1 MENRV
6 LVIQKAG
13 EHLANREYRE
23 SLCIKRAFDRL
34 NIHCMVWGK
43 GYPTFKIPFE
53 QMMVGYNII
62 IVLENYEFDWIPD
75 LSKFKGIVIFW
86 SIDGHLILDKHKEF
100 VRGNKID
107 MILNSNLDCVGS
119 WQGFQQE
126 SLWFPN
132 CYDDE
137 IIKPLVE
144 QKKIH
149 RIGFCGSS
157 HANRDEIL
165 NKVDAK
171 LKEINHSI
179 HRDILIIG
187 DDMVKAVNSYL
198 VQFNFNIGG
207 DINYRTFET
216 LGCQT
221 ALVTNFSSGLDKLFD
236 LEKEMIVY
244 HDEDDMYAKTYG
256 AVTDI
261 ARTVSISRAGYKRV
275 LSDHTYVVRMKH
287 LLQAINT

>member
-23 SLCIKRAFDRL
+23 SLSIKRAFDKL
-34 NIHCMVWGK
+34 GVHCMVWGK

-62 IVLENYEFDWIPD
+62 IVLENYDFDWIPKFD
-75 LSKFKGIVIFW
+75 KFKGIVVFW

-107 MILNSNLDCVGS
+107 LILNSNIDCVGS
-119 WQGFQQE
+119 WDGFNQE

-132 CYDDE
+132 AFDE
-137 IIKPLVE
+137 DLIKPIPT

-149 RIGFCGSS
+149 RIGFCGSK
-157 HANRDEIL
+157 HASREEVMD
-165 NKVDAK
+165 KVDLK

-179 HRDILIIG
+179 KRDIFVIG
-187 DDMVKAVNSYL
+187 DEMVKAINSYL
-198 VQFNFNIGG
+198 IHFNYNIKG

-221 ALVTNFSSGLDKLFD
+221 ALMTNYTNGLEKLFD
-236 LEKEMIVY
+236 LEKEMVVY
-244 HDEDDMYAKTYG
+244 QDEEDMIMKAYES
-256 AVTDI
+256 VTDI
-261 ARTVSISRAGYKRV
+261 AKTVSISRNGHLRV
-275 LSDHTYVVRMKH
+275 LSDHTYTVRMKH
-287 LLQAINT
+287 LLQAISS